1 MPYDGEGTAGQ
12 RNCEVDLRQVF
23 HYYGG
28 NGQIG
33 VEGDALAERM
43 AQRHFE
49 MTTARI
55 DSQQGDYIF
64 IEEQPTEFNKTEE
77 GFVEVNTLNHAL
89 LEMNE
94 SQFCKR
100 LKKMSFCKLVLK
112 LVKNELKPV
121 PERVDPATW
130 LTSRRNP
137 RNAFARID
145 CVPVPE
151 DQVGTLL
158 EDWKTT
164 AITTR
169 SVTAGVLTRAYFS
182 LR

>member
-1 MPYDGEGTAGQ
+1 MNNRQT
-12 RNCEVDLRQVF
+12 RILLVDDHAVVRTG
-23 HYYGG
+23 Y
-28 NGQIG
+28 
-33 VEGDALAERM
+33 R
-43 AQRHFE
+43 
-49 MTTARI
+49 
-55 DSQQGDYIF
+55 
-64 IEEQPTEFNKTEE
+64 
-77 GFVEVNTLNHAL
+77 AL

-130 LTSRRNP
+130 LTWRRNP

-151 DQVGTLL
+151 GQVGTLMDDHSYYNTYRGL
-158 EDWKTT
+158 
-164 AITTR
+164 AI
-169 SVTAGVLTRAYFS
+169 L
-182 LR
+182 